1 MKRLILL
8 LTLTATLSAFSKKT
22 VEVMTTRADSQ
33 VLLETQQ
40 LKIGSALG
48 TANSIITLDAKQKYQ
63 TMDGF
68 GFALTYSAC
77 YNLMKMTP
85 QDRHNLLVKTF
96 SPVDG
101 FGVNYVRMSI
111 APAPTSRA
119 NATLIA
125 NRKDRMTTCWLT
137 LSCTMMNSLM

>member
-1 MKRLILL
+1 MKRLFLL
-8 LTLTATLSAFSKKT
+8 LTLTATLSAYSKKT

-96 SPVDG
+96 SP
-101 FGVNYVRMSI
+101 
-111 APAPTSRA
+111 
-119 NATLIA
+119 
-125 NRKDRMTTCWLT
+125 
-137 LSCTMMNSLM
+137 